1 MDISLVSG
9 FHPPMT
15 DEQFRILK
23 TMLHE
28 QGVKIAELS
37 LEVRKL
43 KQAMETTEVVAI
55 GIHDVADEA
64 DMPADVR
71 RLLNL

>member
-1 MDISLVSG
+1 
-9 FHPPMT
+9 MT
-15 DEQFRILK
+15 DEHFRILK

-43 KQAMETTEVVAI
+43 KQAMETTEVITLNLNDIAE
-55 GIHDVADEA
+55 EA
-64 DMPADVR
+64 DIPDDVR
-71 RLLNL
+71 KLLNL

>member
-1 MDISLVSG
+1 MN
-9 FHPPMT
+9 

-43 KQAMETTEVVAI
+43 KQAMETTEVVLL
-55 GIHDVADEA
+55 GPEDVADGI
-64 DMPADVR
+64 DMPDDVR
-71 RLLNL
+71 KLLNL